1 MFYGRAHMIFALII
15 RARKITF
22 LKNSSDLNLI
32 ERPAPKGQVIGSSPI
47 GVTSI

>member
-15 RARKITF
+15 KASKITF
-22 LKNSSDLNLI
+22 LKNSAHLNWI
-32 ERPAPKGQVIGSSPI
+32 ERPAHKGQIIGSNPI